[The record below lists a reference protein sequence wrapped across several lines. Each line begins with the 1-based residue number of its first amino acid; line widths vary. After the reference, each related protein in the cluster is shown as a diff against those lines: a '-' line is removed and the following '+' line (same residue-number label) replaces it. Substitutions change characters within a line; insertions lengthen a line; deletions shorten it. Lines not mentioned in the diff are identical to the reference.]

1 MKYSFSLLVIST
13 FISLPIA
20 HAAVTIKLPSNTEPL
35 LLNSLPINEQQVTT
49 ENGTQQIVFKYL
61 GSYRQQ
67 GQRQGFTSD
76 PVIVTFTGQDTN
88 YTIALP
94 TIDSAKDANKFNQ
107 SPSIIIHDESDK
119 SVDYRIDTLTKDGI
133 QLGRNYQ
140 QEIKAYNLT
149 SAPAAVL
156 FTKNNAQPLASSSSP
171 QITTMDKLNTE
182 QIDVGKMLDFWY
194 QQADEQTRKAFK
206 ARIEER

>member
-35 LLNSLPINEQQVTT
+35 LLNSLPLNEQQVTT

-61 GSYRQQ
+61 GGYRQQ

-94 TIDSAKDANKFNQ
+94 TINSAKDANKFNQ
-107 SPSIIIHDESDK
+107 SPSIIIRDENGK
-119 SVDYRIDTLTKDGI
+119 SVDYHIDTLTKDGI

-156 FTKNNAQPLASSSSP
+156 FTKNDAQPLTSPSSS
-171 QITTMDKLNTE
+171 QITTVDKLNTE

-206 ARIEER
+206 ARIKER